1 MAVICHR
8 RWDPL
13 VSRSS
18 AAVLTGLAR
27 GCHPGPTFVVT
38 LVAALLTVS
47 AGAALSTTAAVAVTV
62 LTGQLSI
69 GWSND
74 WLDAARDRT
83 RHDKPTAVGVIS
95 PPTLRTAAVVALAGT
110 VLLSVLLSWPHGL
123 WQLVLVAAGWTYN
136 LGVKATVASPIP
148 YAVGFGALPVYALT
162 TAGVAV
168 AWWVP
173 VCGALL
179 GVAGHFANAA
189 PDVELDRSHGV
200 DGLPQRLGARRSLGL
215 ALAVLAAAGVVLV
228 GQLEVS
234 GRSAAAAAAVVVLPL
249 VLGLWTLTRGQS
261 TRRTFRLVMVAAV
274 LDVVLLV
281 VAS

>member
-47 AGAALSTTAAVAVTV
+47 AGAPLSTTAVVGVTV

-74 WLDAARDRT
+74 WLDAARDVT
-83 RHDKPTAVGVIS
+83 RQDKPTAAGVIG
-95 PPTLRTAAVVALAGT
+95 PPTLRTAAVAALVGT
-110 VLLSVLLSWPHGL
+110 ALLSVLLSWPYGL
-123 WQLVLVAAGWTYN
+123 WQLALVAAGWAYN
-136 LGVKATVASPIP
+136 LGLKATVASPVP
-148 YAVGFGALPVYALT
+148 YAVGFGALPIYALT
-162 TAGVAV
+162 AANVTV

-189 PDVELDRSHGV
+189 PDVELDLAQGV
-200 DGLPQRLGARRSLGL
+200 DGLPQRVGTQRSLGI
-215 ALAVLAAAGVVLV
+215 ALAVLAVAGAVLV
-228 GQLEVS
+228 GQLDLS
-234 GRSAAAAAAVVVLPL
+234 GRAAATAAGVVVLPL
-249 VLGLWTLTRGQS
+249 FLGLWTLVRGRNTRL
-261 TRRTFRLVMVAAV
+261 TFRLVMVAAV
-274 LDVVLLV
+274 LDVLLLV

>member
-1 MAVICHR
+1 M
-8 RWDPL
+8 
-13 VSRSS
+13 SRSS

-38 LVAALLTVS
+38 LVTALLTVS
-47 AGAALSTTAAVAVTV
+47 AGAPPSTTAVVTVTV

-74 WLDAARDRT
+74 WLDAARDVT
-83 RHDKPTAVGVIS
+83 RREKPTAVGVIS
-95 PPTLRTAAVVALAGT
+95 PPTLRTAAVVALVGT
-110 VLLSVLLSWPHGL
+110 ALLSVLLSWPHGL
-123 WQLVLVAAGWTYN
+123 WQLVLVAAGWAYN

-162 TAGVAV
+162 AAGVAV

-179 GVAGHFANAA
+179 GVAGHFANVA
-189 PDVELDRSHGV
+189 PDIELDRSHGV
-200 DGLPQRLGARRSLGL
+200 HGLPQRLGAKRSLAL
-215 ALAVLAAAGVVLV
+215 ALAVLACAGAVLV
-228 GQLEVS
+228 GQLDVS
-234 GRSAAAAAAVVVLPL
+234 APAEAAAAAVVLVPL
-249 VLGLWTLTRGQS
+249 CLGLWVLVRG
-261 TRRTFRLVMVAAV
+261 RDARLTFRLVMMAAV
-274 LDVVLLV
+274 LDVALLV